1 MTSEVPACSPDLRTN
16 LIESPIG
23 GEPLGEA
30 DGAEDGYV
38 LEAPADKERFS
49 GRVVPVAGSPVP
61 VTVLVVVV
69 VAVDVE
75 VYVTVIG
82 ATVTL
87 IVMLFSI

>member
-16 LIESPIG
+16 LMESPIG
-23 GEPLGEA
+23 GERLGEA

-38 LEAPADKERFS
+38 PADKERFS
-49 GRVVPVAGSPVP
+49 GRVVPVTGSPVP

-75 VYVTVIG
+75 VYVTVVG